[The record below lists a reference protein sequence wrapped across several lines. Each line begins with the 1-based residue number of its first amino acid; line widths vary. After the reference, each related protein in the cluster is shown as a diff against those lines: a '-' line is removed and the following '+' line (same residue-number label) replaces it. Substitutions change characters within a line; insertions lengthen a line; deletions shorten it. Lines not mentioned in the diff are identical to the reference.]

1 MGGYIMQAPELLCQ
15 RRRGNPD
22 QRILGRMPSSLSMV
36 FESGGT
42 DDQEPYDQIYGD
54 RGDY

>member
-1 MGGYIMQAPELLCQ
+1 MGGYIMQLQ
-15 RRRGNPD
+15 NYSVNPD
-22 QRILGRMPSSLSMV
+22 QRILGRMPSPLSMV